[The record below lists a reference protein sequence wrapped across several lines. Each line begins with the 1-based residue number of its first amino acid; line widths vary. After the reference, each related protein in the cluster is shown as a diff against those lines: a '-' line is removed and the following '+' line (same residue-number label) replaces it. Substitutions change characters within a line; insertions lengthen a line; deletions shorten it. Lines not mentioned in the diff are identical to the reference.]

1 MMKII
6 IPIIIVV
13 VFLAACA
20 APTSTTAPT
29 APLPSIVSVQTTPTP
44 AATATRFAPSTLA
57 PQTRPPAQ
65 PTNSPITIIDLNQTK
80 QPDGSIKI
88 TGQVTAQDNL
98 GLGQM
103 EVASPDTM
111 LMGETR
117 TIRLRVSPS
126 QQIASAT
133 SVPAPGKT
141 PDLPA
146 FVYKFGGN
154 IDLYPVM
161 FAELRTLSFDV
172 DKTGVIRRD
181 VTPNT
186 TAVWDWIVS
195 PRSPGRQE
203 LAIEI
208 SIPAVIDGVDSQLST
223 LQDVPIAIQVQSP
236 VPTPVPLNERIGESL
251 AANSGAIIVA
261 LIGLVGTLVGI
272 LVKMRSDQDK
282 DTKKRKK

>member
-1 MMKII
+1 MMKKI
-6 IPIIIVV
+6 IPIMIFV

-20 APTSTTAPT
+20 APAPTTAPIS
-29 APLPSIVSVQTTPTP
+29 PLPSAVPIQASPTP
-44 AATATRFAPSTLA
+44 AATATRSAPSPLA
-57 PQTRPPAQ
+57 PQTRSPAQ

-80 QPDGSIKI
+80 QPDGSIK
-88 TGQVTAQDNL
+88 TTAQVTAQDNL

-103 EVASPDTM
+103 EVASPEAM

-141 PDLPA
+141 PDLPS

-172 DKTGVIRRD
+172 DKTGAIRRD

-186 TAVWDWIVS
+186 PAVWDWIVR
-195 PRSPGRQE
+195 PHSPGRQE

-208 SIPAVIDGVDSQLST
+208 SIPAVINGVGSQLST
-223 LQDVPIAIQVQSP
+223 LQDVPIAILVQSP

-251 AANSGAIIVA
+251 VANSGAIIVA

-282 DTKKRKK
+282 DAKKHKK